1 MNKISLFAQRP
12 VTAKKT
18 DIGFILCIILLFG
31 LGFVTL
37 YVSSYDYGN
46 RIFDDNLH
54 FVVRQLKF
62 FLAGC
67 VVAFFCAIINMD
79 LVRKMLPAFFCVTLA
94 LCFATLLP
102 YFGEERNGASRW
114 FRIPFTDFTIQPSEF
129 AKIAIVLF
137 LANLLTKKKDRLDE
151 VKATIMPA
159 FVGVC
164 VFSGIIVAQNDF
176 STAAFVLLIGLS
188 MLFVAGIK
196 FRWFLALGIVAIPI
210 LILVIFTKHHRV
222 YRLIGFFNPDYDKN
236 GINYQATMSANAISE
251 GGLLGKGF
259 TGVESV
265 HRIPE
270 IQADFVF
277 AGWVEAMGFIGVLVY
292 IAIIAVFAWKGFQIA
307 FKCKEMFRSLT
318 AFGCTLLI
326 VLQSTMNCAVVSGA
340 FPATGIPLPFFSA
353 GGTSILLTLGLCGLL
368 INISR
373 YENIEKSLG
382 DVYE

>member
-1 MNKISLFAQRP
+1 MNKNSLFAQRP

-18 DIGFILCIILLFG
+18 DLVFILSIIILFG

-46 RIFDDNLH
+46 RVFDDNLH
-54 FVVRQLKF
+54 FVKRQLLF
-62 FLAGC
+62 FVAGC
-67 VVAFFCAIINMD
+67 VFAFFCAIINMD
-79 LVRKMLPAFFCVTLA
+79 FVRKILPVFFCLTFV
-94 LCFATLLP
+94 LCIATLLP
-102 YFGEERNGASRW
+102 YLGEERNGASRW
-114 FRIPFTDFTIQPSEF
+114 FRIPLIGVTIQPSEF

-137 LANLLTKKKDRLDE
+137 LANLLTKKKDRLNE
-151 VKATIMPA
+151 AKVTVLPA
-159 FVGVC
+159 FIGVC
-164 VFSGIIVAQNDF
+164 AFTGIIVFQNDF
-176 STAAFVLLIGLS
+176 STAAFVFIVGLS
-188 MLFVAGIK
+188 MLFIVGVK
-196 FRWFLALGIVAIPI
+196 FRWFLALA
-210 LILVIFTKHHRV
+210 LIAVPSLLLVIFTKHHRV
-222 YRLIGFFNPDYDKN
+222 YRIIGFFNPDYDKN
-236 GINYQATMSANAISE
+236 GINYQATMSSNAISE

-292 IAIIAVFAWKGFQIA
+292 IAILAVFAWKGFQIA

-326 VLQSTMNCAVVSGA
+326 VLQSVMNCAVVSGA

-353 GGTSILLTLGLCGLL
+353 GGTSIMLTLGLCGLL